1 MTEDSTAPTDD
12 NTFVQYEE
20 IDDGAI
26 ALITLDRPEA
36 RNAQNKQMTYELNDA
51 FTRAARTDSV
61 KCIVLSANG
70 PHFSAGHDLRGPG
83 EYDADPVWVGGS
95 TTRGGAEGLMAFEE
109 ENYLHMCRRWH
120 DIPKPMIAA
129 VQGKVIAGGLMLMW
143 VCDIIL
149 ASDDATFQDMTV
161 EFGVNGVEWFN
172 HPWEFGIRKAKEL
185 LFTGDAID
193 APEAHRLGMVNHVVP
208 SDELDDFSVAMARR
222 IAQKPSFSLKLAKL
236 AVNQTLDA
244 QGFMVAQQS
253 AFGLQHVG
261 HAHSRAEY
269 MRETG
274 KDMFPGNDR
283 SRRVFED
290 PRKTP
295 EA

>member
-1 MTEDSTAPTDD
+1 MQDTTPEM
-12 NTFVQYEE
+12 VRYEE
-20 IDDGAI
+20 GNDARI
-26 ALITLDRPEA
+26 AVITLDRPEA

-51 FTRAARTDSV
+51 FTRAANTDSV
-61 KCIVLSANG
+61 KCIVLAANG
-70 PHFSAGHDLRGPG
+70 PHFSAGHDLKGPG

-95 TTRGGAEGLMAFEE
+95 YERGGAEGAMAYEE
-109 ENYLHMCRRWH
+109 EMYLHMCRRWH
-120 DIPKPMIAA
+120 DIPKPTIAA

-143 VCDIIL
+143 VCDVIV

-161 EFGVNGVEWFN
+161 NFGVNGVEWFN

-208 SDELDDFSVAMARR
+208 RDELLDFSLAMAGR
-222 IAQKPSFSLKLAKL
+222 IAEKPGFALKLAKL

-244 QGFMVAQQS
+244 QGFQLAQQQ

-261 HAHSRAEY
+261 HAHT
-269 MRETG
+269 REMQLR
-274 KDMFPGNDR
+274 KK
-283 SRRVFED
+283 RRDES
-290 PRKTP
+290 
-295 EA
+295 

>member
-1 MTEDSTAPTDD
+1 MTEDAASPASDE
-12 NTFVQYEE
+12 TFVRYEE

-36 RNAQNKQMTYELNDA
+36 RNAQNKKMTYELNDA
-51 FTRAARTDSV
+51 FTRAAWTDSV

-83 EYDADPVWVGGS
+83 SYDAEPVWVGGS
-95 TTRGGAEGLMAFEE
+95 PTRGGAEGLMAFEE

-120 DIPKPMIAA
+120 DIPKPTIAA
-129 VQGKVIAGGLMLMW
+129 VQGRVIAGGLMLMW

-149 ASDDATFQDMTV
+149 AGDDATFQDMTV

-172 HPWEFGIRKAKEL
+172 HPWELGIRKAKEL

-208 SDELDDFSVAMARR
+208 VDELDDYALAMARR
-222 IAQKPSFSLKLAKL
+222 IAKKPSFSLKLAKL

-261 HAHSRAEY
+261 HAHTRAEHL
-269 MRETG
+269 RETG
-274 KDMFPGNDR
+274 VDMFAGADR
-283 SRRVFED
+283 PRRPFED
-290 PRKTP
+290 R
-295 EA
+295 EV